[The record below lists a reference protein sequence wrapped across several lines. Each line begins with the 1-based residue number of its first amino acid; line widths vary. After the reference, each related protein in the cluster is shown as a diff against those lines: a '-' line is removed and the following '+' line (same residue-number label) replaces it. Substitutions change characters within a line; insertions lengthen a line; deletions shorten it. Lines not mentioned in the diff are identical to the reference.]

1 MDEEKVIHA
10 SDITDCTECPL
21 YDHDCCGGW
30 SSSGCGTPIEP
41 PCCSWSGNEEIY
53 EGMYDR
59 DYRDYEYAE
68 VSYKEKQA
76 REQEAREKSRKE
88 DIERRIR
95 NYSDYDNVK
104 VKHEGRAYERWFC
117 PRCHNWFQN
126 AWWECTMVDGVTFT
140 RCKICYAKLAHSYE
154 LD

>member
-30 SSSGCGTPIEP
+30 SSNGCGTPIEP

-126 AWWECTMVDGVTFT
+126 AWWGCTMVDGVTFT